1 MRPGD
6 DVLLLAARLSE
17 RGEAYA
23 MATVVRVLRP
33 ASARPADRALVMPDG
48 AVRGWVGGA
57 CSEPIVVR
65 EALRALADGSS
76 RLVRICPPSS
86 DPEAPAD
93 VVVAESTCASE
104 GTVEVLVEPHLPT
117 PLLAVIGDSPA
128 ARTLVELA
136 GAVGW
141 RVTTGPEEVA
151 SAAVVAT
158 MGQGDELG
166 ALEAALTSQAGYVG
180 LVASARRAATVVAAL
195 RARGVA
201 EDALGRLHSPA
212 GLDLGPCTQEE
223 IAVAILAELVTWRHA
238 GGIARPAPAAE
249 AVDPVCGMTVAVQ
262 GAKATTLHAGTVY
275 YFCSPDCRARFVA
288 DPARYLAAG
297 EPSR

>member
-1 MRPGD
+1 
-6 DVLLLAARLSE
+6 
-17 RGEAYA
+17 
-23 MATVVRVLRP
+23 
-33 ASARPADRALVMPDG
+33 
-48 AVRGWVGGA
+48 
-57 CSEPIVVR
+57 
-65 EALRALADGSS
+65 
-76 RLVRICPPSS
+76 
-86 DPEAPAD
+86 

-128 ARTLVELA
+128 ARTLAELA

-141 RVTTGPEEVA
+141 RVTTSPEEAA
-151 SAAVVAT
+151 SAVVVAT
-158 MGQGDELG
+158 MGQGDEHG
-166 ALEAALTSQAGYVG
+166 ALEAALTSRAGYVG
-180 LVASARRAATVVAAL
+180 LVASARRAATVVEAL
-195 RARGVA
+195 RARGVGG
-201 EDALGRLHSPA
+201 DALGRLHSPA

-275 YFCSPDCRARFVA
+275 HFCSPDCRARFVA
-288 DPARYLAAG
+288 DPDRYLTAG
-297 EPSR
+297 EPSH